1 MADAVEKKR
10 ESEKKIVTQ
19 MIFLFC
25 RHKHHKLTRSISNQT
40 HLLCSDCHRLTLYAQ
55 ERSDRCPFMA
65 EKTFCAN
72 CSIHCYETKMR
83 EKIREVMRYAGPLM
97 IFYHPLEACK
107 HIVSSY
113 IEKKRLEK
121 RDA

>member
-10 ESEKKIVTQ
+10 ENEKKIVTQ
-19 MIFLFC
+19 MISLFC
-25 RHKHHKLTRSISNQT
+25 RRKHHARSRSIMNQEE
-40 HLLCSDCHRLTLYAQ
+40 LLCSDCHRLSLYAQ

-83 EKIREVMRYAGPLM
+83 EKIREVMRYAGPR
-97 IFYHPLEACK
+97 IVFYHPIVAVK
-107 HIVSSY
+107 HVLSSY
-113 IEKKRLEK
+113 IEKKKIREES
-121 RDA
+121 